1 MMNTVLRGRPYAGNP
16 HVRFDAGEVA
26 NAKSARWKT
35 VFLLCALFAA
45 GTLAAYQY
53 IISGTPVPDPSE
65 ASYSAVVS
73 LDARV
78 ADGKALS
85 TTMETRRKAF
95 DSGVCSDEIDLAAPG
110 LSIIVR

>member
-1 MMNTVLRGRPYAGNP
+1 MRECD
-16 HVRFDAGEVA
+16 HVMK
-26 NAKSARWKT
+26 AKGARRKA
-35 VFLLCALFAA
+35 VFLLSALFAA